1 MSESWPMTKVKIC
14 GLTRPEDAVAAAE
27 FGAWALGMVLWPGSE
42 RHCTL
47 EQAAA
52 ISAAAHRSA
61 ELAGVFVDAPLDEV
75 CEAANALNLSLVQ
88 LHGDEGP
95 HYCDDV
101 ARRTGA
107 QVIKAVRVRDGS
119 SIQALRQFREIGFR
133 LVDSYHA
140 GVPGGTGKTFDW
152 GVLRDLDN
160 SIPLIL
166 SGGLNP
172 DNVGEAIAAV
182 RPFAVDVASGVESS
196 PGVKDHAR
204 MREFIDRVNSADK
217 VAA

>member
-1 MSESWPMTKVKIC
+1 MTKVKIC

-27 FGAWALGMVLWPGSE
+27 FGAWALGMVLWPDSA

-47 EQAAA
+47 EQAAE
-52 ISAAAHRSA
+52 ISAATRRSA
-61 ELAGVFVDAPLDEV
+61 ELAGVFVDAQLGEL
-75 CEAANALNLSLVQ
+75 CEAANALGLSMVQ

-95 HYCDDV
+95 QYCEEV

-107 QVIKAVRVRDGS
+107 KVIKAVRVRDGS
-119 SIQALRQFREIGFR
+119 SILALRQYRDIDYR
-133 LVDSYHA
+133 LVDTYRA
-140 GVPGGTGKTFDW
+140 GVPGGTGETFDW
-152 GVLRDLDN
+152 RVLRELD
-160 SIPLIL
+160 SQIPLIL

-172 DNVGEAIAAV
+172 ENVADAVAAV

-204 MREFIDRVNSADK
+204 MREFIERVSAADK